1 MIKKIF
7 GNVILAT
14 AIGLVSGAFA
24 ATIDLSKVTGNTTFN
39 NGDVITGTL
48 GADVELS
55 IADGAYV
62 TLRNVTI
69 DRGHNS
75 SCPWAGLTC
84 LGDAEI
90 RVDGENTV
98 KGFYNASG
106 IHVPAGNTLTIRQ
119 AVNISGYAALGGGTL
134 TVGDA
139 GLGAGIGA
147 GNGIPCGNIVIESG
161 IINCML
167 SLPRNMFY
175 TVTLPATL
183 WFFDK
188 ARMDDKHIL
197 FIDARNIFRQIDR
210 AHREFTPE
218 QIRNIACIRHL
229 YQGDTDYMVQLLA
242 QYDADID
249 ALEKEYSEAAI
260 RHVEAKVKAEEWL
273 AANTDK
279 TFPSPV

>member
-98 KGFYNASG
+98 KGFYNAS
-106 IHVPAGNTLTIRQ
+106 AST
-119 AVNISGYAALGGGTL
+119 S
-134 TVGDA
+134 
-139 GLGAGIGA
+139 
-147 GNGIPCGNIVIESG
+147 
-161 IINCML
+161 
-167 SLPRNMFY
+167 
-175 TVTLPATL
+175 PATRRSAA
-183 WFFDK
+183 
-188 ARMDDKHIL
+188 ARLRWAM
-197 FIDARNIFRQIDR
+197 
-210 AHREFTPE
+210 P
-218 QIRNIACIRHL
+218 
-229 YQGDTDYMVQLLA
+229 VSA
-242 QYDADID
+242 QA
-249 ALEKEYSEAAI
+249 
-260 RHVEAKVKAEEWL
+260 
-273 AANTDK
+273 
-279 TFPSPV
+279 